1 MGGYGG
7 SSNRVKDKCY
17 YDTGGHKVKDK
28 NSIEVAEYY
37 IDKGK
42 RVAFLQE
49 KPPEKRADLSVEG
62 VHVEVKGMISV
73 KPNKFKN
80 NIREAFEQIEADL
93 SRYSKDKRKP
103 GKVVILSKHENFEEA
118 YKAARK
124 GYAEAKRQGYV
135 KGTVE
140 FWHNGKIYILE

>member
-7 SSNRVKDKCY
+7 SSGRVKDKCY

-28 NSIEVAEYY
+28 NAIEVAEYY
-37 IDKGK
+37 IEKGK

-49 KPPEKRADLSVEG
+49 KPLDKRADLSVEG
-62 VHVEVKGMISV
+62 VHVEVKGMTSL

-103 GKVVILSKHENFEEA
+103 GKVIILSKHENFEEA
-118 YKAARK
+118 YKTARE
-124 GYAEAKRQGYV
+124 GYKEAKRQGYV
-135 KGTVE
+135 KGKVE
-140 FWHNGKIYILE
+140 FWHDGKIYILE

>member
-7 SSNRVKDKCY
+7 SSGRVKDKCY
-17 YDTGGHKVKDK
+17 YDTGNHKVTDK
-28 NSIEVAEYY
+28 NAIEVAEHY
-37 IDKGK
+37 INEGK

-62 VHVEVKGMISV
+62 VHIEVKGMISI
-73 KPNKFKN
+73 KPNKFTN

-93 SRYSKDKRKP
+93 SRYSKDERKS
-103 GKVVILSKHENFEEA
+103 GKVVILSKHENFDEG
-118 YKAARK
+118 YKAAFE
-124 GYAEAKRQGYV
+124 GYQNAKRRGYV

-140 FWHNGKIYILE
+140 FWHDGKIYVLE